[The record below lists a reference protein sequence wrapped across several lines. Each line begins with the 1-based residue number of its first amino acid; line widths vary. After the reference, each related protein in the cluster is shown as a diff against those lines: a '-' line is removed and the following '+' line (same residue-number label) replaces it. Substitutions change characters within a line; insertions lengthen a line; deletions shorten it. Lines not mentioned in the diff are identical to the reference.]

1 MNLQGMEKNVAEGLA
16 ALERMEQASLSA
28 PQIGIDTL
36 MSLIRANENTEYGK
50 KYGFRDIHSYADY
63 ARKVPFSE
71 YKDYEPYIERMLVF
85 GEKNLITASD
95 VLYYAHTSG
104 TSGASKMI
112 PRTQQEL
119 EILYND
125 IFQRAFGLCEKEN
138 AAGEK
143 AKAADEKTVGEKAAG
158 EKAAGEKE
166 NAAGAEGQFLGSRG
180 ANFMETQIGFTSMGT
195 PHGAISATLN
205 HPEDT
210 VSCSVFPEDIIYST
224 VDFDRRHIKLLFAL
238 REKHLSFLMS
248 TFSPMIH
255 DMIVYLQLHWQE
267 LCGDLEAGRVG
278 AEVSVD
284 PRLRAKVNAILTPD
298 PERAEEIRRI
308 MQKYKDGDFIPRIW
322 PDLKLVACVGTATF
336 APHLEKI
343 KEHLGPGIAVDQL
356 GYVSSESTVAAQ
368 IKEGE
373 EAYMLLPYSGFFEFI
388 PMDDDSE
395 TQEEVPVLMDQLE
408 VGREYELIV
417 TNLSGFYRYRIG
429 DVVRV
434 TGFHNKC
441 PMIVF
446 SYRKNQLVSMYGE
459 KVTEAVMQSSVEK
472 LSSESGTRIF
482 EYSVY
487 PDTDSDPGRY
497 IVILESDEEIG
508 PDRWQSY
515 SDTLNRILC
524 EAHDSYRAKMD
535 NKIMLPLEVRFVQP
549 QTYALYRDMRIMD
562 GASPNQ
568 IKPIHVISGDKL
580 KRFFFALLQR

>member
-1 MNLQGMEKNVAEGLA
+1 MKTQGMEKNVAEGLA

-28 PQIGIDTL
+28 PQIGLDTL

-138 AAGEK
+138 AGGEK
-143 AKAADEKTVGEKAAG
+143 AGGEKTVD

-166 NAAGAEGQFLGSRG
+166 NAAIAEGRFSGSRG
-180 ANFMETQIGFTSMGT
+180 ANFMETQIGFTSMGI

-210 VSCSVFPEDIIYST
+210 VPCSVFPEEIIYST
-224 VDFDRRHIKLLFAL
+224 VDFDRRHVKLLFAL

-284 PRLRAKVNAILTPD
+284 PRMRARLNAILTPD
-298 PERAEEIRRI
+298 PERAEEIRRV
-308 MQKYKDGDFIPRIW
+308 MEKYEDGYFIPGIW

-336 APHLEKI
+336 ASHMEKI
-343 KEHLGPGIAVDQL
+343 REHLGPDIKVDQL

-373 EAYMLLPYSGFFEFI
+373 EAYMLLPYSGFYEFI
-388 PMDDDSE
+388 PMDGDSE
-395 TQEEVPVLMDQLE
+395 AQEDVPVLMDQLE

-429 DVVRV
+429 DVIRV

-535 NKIMLPLEVRFVQP
+535 GKIMLPLEVRFVQP
-549 QTYALYRDMRIMD
+549 QTYALYRDMKIMD

-568 IKPIHVISGDKL
+568 IKPLHVIANEKL
-580 KRFFFALLQR
+580 KRFFFALVQR